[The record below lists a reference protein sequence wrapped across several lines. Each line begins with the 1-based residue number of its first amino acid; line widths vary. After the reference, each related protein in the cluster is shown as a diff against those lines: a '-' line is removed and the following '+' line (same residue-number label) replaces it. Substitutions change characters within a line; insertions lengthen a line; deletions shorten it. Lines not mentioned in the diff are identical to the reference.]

1 MKYRLF
7 ASSYT
12 GGKPGD
18 GIYALE
24 FDGERLRCRDVCAEL
39 VNPSY
44 IQPDGDRLFAV
55 EETENGAAMAIFET
69 EKGLSL
75 QARYETPGSGMCH
88 VTRCGACLY
97 GSSYA
102 GGSITGIRW
111 ENGELCSFRQHEGQ
125 GPNAQRQEGPHAHSA
140 QPSPDGQHLF
150 VADLGTDRLYQYDI
164 ASVSYT
170 HLTLP
175 TKA

>member
-24 FDGERLRCRDVCAEL
+24 FDGEQLRCRDVCAEL

-55 EETENGAAMAIFET
+55 EETENGA
-69 EKGLSL
+69 
-75 QARYETPGSGMCH
+75 
-88 VTRCGACLY
+88 
-97 GSSYA
+97 
-102 GGSITGIRW
+102 
-111 ENGELCSFRQHEGQ
+111 
-125 GPNAQRQEGPHAHSA
+125 
-140 QPSPDGQHLF
+140 
-150 VADLGTDRLYQYDI
+150 
-164 ASVSYT
+164 VSYT
-170 HLTLP
+170 HLDVYKRQVYGCP
-175 TKA
+175 

>member
-24 FDGERLRCRDVCAEL
+24 FDGEQLRYRDVCAEL

-55 EETENGAAMAIFET
+55 EETENGAAMAVFET
-69 EKGLSL
+69 EKGLAL

-97 GSSYA
+97 GS
-102 GGSITGIRW
+102 
-111 ENGELCSFRQHEGQ
+111 
-125 GPNAQRQEGPHAHSA
+125 
-140 QPSPDGQHLF
+140 
-150 VADLGTDRLYQYDI
+150 
-164 ASVSYT
+164 
-170 HLTLP
+170 
-175 TKA
+175 